1 MSKKIRTSRD
11 GTEWDVGER
20 QRSKESIQYN
30 ACKRRDVPRK
40 VITLMLVGDLWME
53 QRLRTVSGAGEGR
66 ISLPNPLPLTVRRGQ
81 HTLHHTLIRVCPI
94 VSGFSYTP
102 PSPSLGQLINAFSMH
117 PLGRQVGRQAGSQE
131 ILVVIKL
138 SLRGPFY

>member
-11 GTEWDVGER
+11 GTERDVGER

-40 VITLMLVGDLWME
+40 VVTLMLVGDLWME

-66 ISLPNPLPLTVRRGQ
+66 ISPPNPLLLTVGRDRTHYITHSSGFAPLCLAF
-81 HTLHHTLIRVCPI
+81 HTLPL
-94 VSGFSYTP
+94 P
-102 PSPSLGQLINAFSMH
+102 PA
-117 PLGRQVGRQAGSQE
+117 
-131 ILVVIKL
+131 
-138 SLRGPFY
+138 